1 MYNEI
6 SKFALAETKSTA
18 MSESEIRVLVI
29 DDDEE
34 DFIIFR
40 DIMTEMDHRK
50 YVMEWKE
57 SYEDGLAAIE
67 QKRHDVYLVDY
78 RLGAKTGL
86 ELIEE
91 AIAKGHLGPFIILTG
106 QNDLEVDTSA
116 MQAGAADYLVKST
129 ITALPLERSI
139 RYSMQQA
146 KNLREIKDLN
156 IQLENRVRERTYV
169 LEQAMIAL
177 EKSRAELS
185 VALEREKEV
194 NELKSRFVS
203 MASHE
208 FRTPLATILSS
219 LALISR
225 YAAARE
231 HEKEKKHIER
241 IKASVHGL
249 ADLLNDFLSVSKLEE
264 GKVQSSAEHFLITEL
279 VAEVIEDMQTVAKPG
294 QVLNYKHLGT
304 AEVILDKK
312 IVRHVLLNLVSNAI
326 KFSPVNA
333 EVFVNTRV
341 ANNEFTL
348 RVEDS
353 GMGISEED
361 QKHLFERFFRGQNAT
376 NIQGTGLG
384 LNIVANYIK
393 MLGGDITLRSA
404 LQNGSVFEVHL
415 PFGLAE
421 MTGKTTPG

>member
-1 MYNEI
+1 MNNEI
-6 SKFALAETKSTA
+6 K
-18 MSESEIRVLVI
+18 VLVV

-40 DIMTEMDHRK
+40 DIMAGIQHRK
-50 YVMEWKE
+50 YAMEWSA
-57 SYEDGLAAIE
+57 SYEEGLAAIDE
-67 QKRHDVYLVDY
+67 KRHDVYLVDY

-91 AIAKGHLGPFIILTG
+91 AIARGYEAPFIILTG
-106 QNDLEVDTSA
+106 QNDLEVDTNA

-129 ITALPLERSI
+129 LTALSLERAI

-146 KNLREIKDLN
+146 QNMRQTRDLN

-169 LEQAMIAL
+169 LEHAMNEL

-185 VALEREKEV
+185 IALDREKEV
-194 NELKSRFVS
+194 NEMKSRFVS

-219 LALISR
+219 LALISK
-225 YAAARE
+225 YAAAGE

-241 IKASVHGL
+241 IKSSVHGL

-264 GKVQSSAEHFLITEL
+264 GKVYIVHELFQINEL
-279 VAEVIEDMQTVAKPG
+279 VAEVIEEMQTVTKPG
-294 QVLNYKHLGT
+294 QVLHYKHLGNT
-304 AEVILDKK
+304 EVRLDKK
-312 IVRHVLLNLVSNAI
+312 IVKHILLNLISNAI
-326 KFSPVNA
+326 KFSPSNA
-333 EVFVNTRV
+333 EVFVHTQVENDV
-341 ANNEFTL
+341 LIL

-353 GMGISEED
+353 GIGISEDD
-361 QKHLFERFFRGQNAT
+361 QKHLFERFFRGKNVS

-384 LNIVANYIK
+384 LNIVNNYLKVLNGTIH
-393 MLGGDITLRSA
+393 
-404 LQNGSVFEVHL
+404 LQSDLLKGSIFKVQL
-415 PFGLAE
+415 PLKSSE
-421 MTGKTTPG
+421 TVPN